1 MKLKVFGWLKKYWWL
16 ILLVIVVGGIWYKT
30 VDNKNQ
36 KELKD
41 KTYTVKRKEI
51 VDSLNLS
58 GEIDAKEKVVL
69 KFQASGLLTWVGVK
83 EGDTV
88 KKFQTIAS
96 LDKRELQNS
105 MTTYLNTYSKARN
118 TFEQAQS
125 DYKDWETNGMSD
137 TAREAIKRSLANQQ
151 ADLNNSVL
159 AVEAR
164 NLSLKFSSL
173 YTPIAGLV
181 TKVAS
186 PLAGQNITPA
196 SATFEVINPD
206 SLYFS
211 ALADQ
216 TEVTK
221 FKVGQKGT
229 VSLDSFPDM
238 KIGATVETVAFTP
251 KAGEAGTVYELK
263 IVLDKI
269 STDSGKV
276 RMGMT
281 GDTTFVLKQ
290 IPNILVVPEA
300 YIKKESGKLYV
311 TKKTGKALTKVEI
324 TTGENIEGEVEIKT
338 GLNENDVIYNQ
349 P

>member
-16 ILLVIVVGGIWYKT
+16 ILIGVIVGGIWYKSAET
-30 VDNKNQ
+30 KKQ

-41 KTYTVKRKEI
+41 KTFVVKRKEI
-51 VDSLNLS
+51 TDSLNLS
-58 GEIDAKEKVVL
+58 GAIDAKEKVTL
-69 KFQASGLLTWVGVK
+69 KFQTSGLLTWVGVK

-96 LDKRELQNS
+96 LDKRDLQNS
-105 MTTYLNTYSKARN
+105 MATYLNTYSKTRN
-118 TFEQAQS
+118 AFEQAQS
-125 DYKDWETNGMSD
+125 DNKNWEVNGMSD
-137 TAREAIKRSLANQQ
+137 AAREAIKRSLANQQ

-164 NLSLKFSSL
+164 DLALKFSNL
-173 YTPIAGLV
+173 FTPITGLV
-181 TKVAS
+181 TKVDS

-221 FKVGQKGT
+221 FKIGQKGT
-229 VSLDSFPDM
+229 VSLDSFPDL
-238 KIGATVETVAFTP
+238 KIGATVENVAFTP

-269 STDSGKV
+269 GTDSGNI

-281 GDTTFVLKQ
+281 GDVTFVLKQ

-300 YIKKESGKLYV
+300 YIKKDNGKYFV
-311 TKKTGKALTKVEI
+311 TKKIGNVLTKVEI
-324 TTGENIEGEVEIKT
+324 VEGETIEGAVEIKS